1 MEPEVAQMFEA
12 ALPDD
17 VRAVCW
23 DRIRELDAETTAEL
37 DEVVTGSPDREL
49 RDLEAGS
56 MNEPRVAEIL
66 AVSSGVAHRR
76 WLGRLTPP

>member
-23 DRIRELDAETTAEL
+23 ERIRELDGEMTAEL
-37 DEVVTGSPDREL
+37 DAAGSLDQELREL
-49 RDLEAGS
+49 ETGDHAPG
-56 MNEPRVAEIL
+56 EPGA
-66 AVSSGVAHRR
+66 
-76 WLGRLTPP
+76 